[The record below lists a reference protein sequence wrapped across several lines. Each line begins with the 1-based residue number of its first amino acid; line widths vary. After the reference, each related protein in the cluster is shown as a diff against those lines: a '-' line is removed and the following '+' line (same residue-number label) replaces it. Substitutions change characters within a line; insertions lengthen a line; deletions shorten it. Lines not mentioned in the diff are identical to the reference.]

1 MWIETV
7 VRLPPEDSGL
17 QHCIIRLHNSWVDSK
32 RIDKRRFFRREPVV
46 IINPETGDKVMR
58 YVMGSAGLPGVGRTS
73 VALDYDAVDSLNI
86 KFKEPV
92 RLEVRRARM
101 HEVYLWFWNH
111 QDLSVRHSLRL
122 GLIGA
127 GLGVLGFL
135 VGTVPLLF

>member
-7 VRLPPEDSGL
+7 VRLPPADSGL
-17 QHCIIRLHNSWVDSK
+17 QNCIIRLHNSWVDSK
-32 RIDKRRFFRREPVV
+32 RIDKHRFFRREPVV
-46 IINPETGDKVMR
+46 IINPETGYKVMR
-58 YVMGSAGLPGVGRTS
+58 YVMGSAGVPGVCRAS
-73 VALDYDAVDSLNI
+73 AALDYDAVDALNI
-86 KFKEPV
+86 KFKDPV

-101 HEVYLWFWNH
+101 LEVYLWFWHH

-135 VGTVPLLF
+135 AGVGPLLF